1 MEGSGLRC
9 GEAVS
14 GEGERSQV
22 EASGL
27 MWRGAIAGGRKRSQV
42 EWSDRWWRGWAAK
55 FHYFFSTLKRSAAD
69 SISGDGI
76 FGRKNIF

>member
-1 MEGSGLRC
+1 MLEKKIKSYQSQAEGSGLRC

-14 GEGERSQV
+14 GGGERSQV

-27 MWRGAIAGGRKRSQV
+27 RWGGTIAVGGKRCQV

-55 FHYFFSTLKRSAAD
+55 LHIFFFNFEKERY
-69 SISGDGI
+69 
-76 FGRKNIF
+76 